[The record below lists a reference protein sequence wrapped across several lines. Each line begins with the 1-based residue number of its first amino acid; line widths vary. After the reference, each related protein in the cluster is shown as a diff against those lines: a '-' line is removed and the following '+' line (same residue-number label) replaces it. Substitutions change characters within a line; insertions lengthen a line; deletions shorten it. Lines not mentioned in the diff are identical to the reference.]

1 MRSLQF
7 GTYSPNVAPI
17 PGILLLAKYKLFFA
31 CFTETIYLCFQT
43 FDKSVTILECM
54 RIERPVYLN
63 ELLRSRGND
72 SIKII
77 TGIRRCG
84 KSYLLKTLFKDHLLK
99 EGIPVSHII
108 LIDLEDREQAAF
120 KDPGYLMDYVEKAMA
135 ESETYYILIDEVQEV
150 GDFVSVLASLNLKEN
165 AEIYVTGSN
174 SKFLSKDV
182 ATEFR
187 GRGDEIHMFPLSF
200 GEFLTAYDG
209 SDNDAW
215 LDYYTFGGLP
225 QVLLQDGEDKKISFL
240 KNLYKTV
247 YLKDIFERHKI
258 ENPVEFE
265 ELVRVMASSIG
276 SPLNPNKLANTFKS
290 LKKTKDLTNKTIDT
304 YMEYLNDAFLTE
316 KSDRYDI
323 KGKHYIASLSKYYF
337 QDLGLRNAILSF
349 RQTEENHIMENII
362 YNELRYRGFLVDVG
376 NVTIRIKDSDGKP
389 IRVSLEVDFVAN
401 KGSKRYYIQSAWK
414 MPDEEKVQQETRSL
428 NAISDSFKKII
439 VTGDNIRLKRDENGI
454 VTIPVI
460 QFLKDPNSLDL

>member
-1 MRSLQF
+1 MDIERD
-7 GTYSPNVAPI
+7 
-17 PGILLLAKYKLFFA
+17 
-31 CFTETIYLCFQT
+31 IYLN
-43 FDKSVTILECM
+43 
-54 RIERPVYLN
+54 RIISFMWDGQV
-63 ELLRSRGND
+63 
-72 SIKII
+72 KVI

-84 KSYLLKTLFKDHLLK
+84 KSYLLKTLFKAHLLK
-99 EGIPVSHII
+99 EGISADHII
-108 LIDLEDREQAAF
+108 VIDLEDRAQAAF
-120 KDPGYLMDYVEKAMA
+120 KDPDYLMDYVKNAMA
-135 ESETYYILIDEVQEV
+135 DSETYYILIDEVQEM
-150 GDFVSVLASLNLKEN
+150 GDFVSVLASLNLKDN

-200 GEFLTAYDG
+200 CEYLSAYEG
-209 SDNDAW
+209 SEGDAW

-225 QVLLQDGEDKKISFL
+225 QVLLQDGDDKKVSFL
-240 KNLYKTV
+240 KNLYQTV
-247 YLKDIFERHKI
+247 YLKDIYERHKI
-258 ENPVEFE
+258 DNPAEFE

-290 LKKTKDLTNKTIDT
+290 LKNTKDLTNKTIAT
-304 YMEYLNDAFLTE
+304 YMGYLDDAFLTE

-337 QDLGLRNAILSF
+337 QDPGLRNAILSF

-376 NVTIRIKDSDGKP
+376 NVTIRTKDSDGKP

-428 NAISDSFKKII
+428 NAISDSFKKIV
-439 VTGDNIRLKRDENGI
+439 VTGENIRLKRDENGI
-454 VTIPVI
+454 VTIPII

>member
-1 MRSLQF
+1 MMYNCL
-7 GTYSPNVAPI
+7 
-17 PGILLLAKYKLFFA
+17 
-31 CFTETIYLCFQT
+31 QT
-43 FDKSVTILECM
+43 FDKNVKILGCM

-63 ELLRSRGND
+63 ELIRSRGNG

-84 KSYLLKTLFKDHLLK
+84 KSYLLKTLFKDYLLQ
-99 EGIPVSHII
+99 EGIPANHII
-108 LIDLEDREQAAF
+108 VIDLEDRKQSAF
-120 KDPGYLMDYVEKAMA
+120 KDPDYLINYVDKAMTD
-135 ESETYYILIDEVQEV
+135 SRIYYILIDEVQEV
-150 GDFVSVLASLNLKEN
+150 GDFVSVLASLNLKDN
-165 AEIYVTGSN
+165 SEIYVSGSN

-187 GRGDEIHMFPLSF
+187 GRGDEIHIYPLSF
-200 GEFLTAYDG
+200 SEFLTAYDG
-209 SDNDAW
+209 SENDAW

-225 QVLLQDGEDKKISFL
+225 QVLLQYGDDKKGTFL
-240 KNLYKTV
+240 KNLYQTV
-247 YLKDIFERHKI
+247 YLKDIYERQKI
-258 ENPVEFE
+258 DNPAEFE

-290 LKKTKDLTNKTIDT
+290 LKNTKDLTNKTIAT
-304 YMEYLNDAFLTE
+304 YMDYLCDAFLIE
-316 KSDRYDI
+316 KSDRYDV

-349 RQTEENHIMENII
+349 RQTEENHIMENVI

-376 NVTIRIKDSDGKP
+376 NVTIRTKDSDGKP
-389 IRVSLEVDFVAN
+389 VRVTLEVDFVAN

-414 MPDEEKVQQETRSL
+414 MPEGQKVQQETRPL

-439 VTGDNIRLKRDENGI
+439 VTAENVRLKRDESGI

>member
-1 MRSLQF
+1 
-7 GTYSPNVAPI
+7 
-17 PGILLLAKYKLFFA
+17 
-31 CFTETIYLCFQT
+31 
-43 FDKSVTILECM
+43 M

-63 ELLRSRGND
+63 ELLRSRGNG

-108 LIDLEDREQAAF
+108 LIDLEDRKQAAF

-135 ESETYYILIDEVQEV
+135 DSETYYILIDEVQEV

-215 LDYYTFGGLP
+215 LDYYAFGGLP

-247 YLKDIFERHKI
+247 YLKDIFDRHKI

-304 YMEYLNDAFLTE
+304 YMEYLDDAFLTE

-362 YNELRYRGFLVDVG
+362 YNELRYRDFLVDVG
-376 NVTIRIKDSDGKP
+376 NVTIRTKDSDGKP

-439 VTGDNIRLKRDENGI
+439 VTGDNVRLKRDENGI

>member
-1 MRSLQF
+1 
-7 GTYSPNVAPI
+7 
-17 PGILLLAKYKLFFA
+17 
-31 CFTETIYLCFQT
+31 
-43 FDKSVTILECM
+43 M

-63 ELLRSRGND
+63 ELLRSRGNG
-72 SIKII
+72 SIKIV

-84 KSYLLKTLFKDHLLK
+84 KSYLLKTLFKDHLLN
-99 EGIPVSHII
+99 EGILADHII
-108 LIDLEDREQAAF
+108 IIDLEDRAQAAF
-120 KDPGYLMDYVEKAMA
+120 KNPDYLMNYVDKAMMDN
-135 ESETYYILIDEVQEV
+135 ETYYILIDEIQEV
-150 GDFVSVLASLNLKEN
+150 DDFVSVLASLNLKDN
-165 AEIYVTGSN
+165 IEIYVTGSN

-187 GRGDEIHMFPLSF
+187 GRGDEIHMRPLSF
-200 GEFLTAYDG
+200 SEFLTAYEG
-209 SDNDAW
+209 SDNEAW

-225 QVLLQDGEDKKISFL
+225 QVLLQGGDDKKVTFL
-240 KNLYKTV
+240 KNLYQTV
-247 YLKDIFERHKI
+247 YLKDIYERHKI
-258 ENPVEFE
+258 DNPAEFE

-290 LKKTKDLTNKTIDT
+290 LKNTKDLTNKTIFT
-304 YMEYLNDAFLTE
+304 YMGYLDDAFLTE

-362 YNELRYRGFLVDVG
+362 YNELRYRGYLVDVG
-376 NVTIRIKDSDGKP
+376 NVTIRTRDSDGKP
-389 IRVSLEVDFVAN
+389 IRVTLEVDFVAN

-414 MPDEEKVQQETRSL
+414 MPDEEKVKQEIHSL
-428 NAISDSFKKII
+428 NAISDSFKKIV
-439 VTGDNIRLKRDENGI
+439 VTGENIRLKRDENGI

-460 QFLKDPNSLDL
+460 QFLKDPNSLDM